1 RRLLLRAGDVAVL
14 LAQGDDGRDAQRF
27 QILELRV
34 RRLAAAIQPLV
45 HLGEAH
51 RALLA
56 AQLVETHLT
65 LLIGD
70 GDARA
75 RIAEPRRAGHVLGRA
90 RGQRRGTPDH
100 ERGGMGSHVGS
111 PSLHYKMRPAWQ
123 WSKRAMM
130 YYTVPEMGHHPELE
144 AAVFVKAVDA
154 GSMRAAALALGVP
167 KSTVAR
173 RIAGLEDRLGVRL
186 LERTTRQL
194 RVTDAGKRY
203 HDEARVALA
212 ALERAERA
220 ATELQSAPRGVLR
233 VTLPVNLGLLF
244 VPELLA
250 EFSRQYPELRVIVD
264 VSDRVVDLIREGFD
278 VALRAGPAR
287 LRDSSMVVHRIS
299 ESAIRL
305 FASPEY
311 LRRRGAPKR
320 PEELADHDCL
330 LFGTGERETW
340 ALTEKH
346 RRRSI
351 SVRGR
356 VAMNS

>member
-1 RRLLLRAGDVAVL
+1 
-14 LAQGDDGRDAQRF
+14 
-27 QILELRV
+27 
-34 RRLAAAIQPLV
+34 
-45 HLGEAH
+45 
-51 RALLA
+51 
-56 AQLVETHLT
+56 
-65 LLIGD
+65 
-70 GDARA
+70 
-75 RIAEPRRAGHVLGRA
+75 
-90 RGQRRGTPDH
+90 
-100 ERGGMGSHVGS
+100 
-111 PSLHYKMRPAWQ
+111 
-123 WSKRAMM
+123 MM

-356 VAMNS
+356 VAMNSQSALRDLAIAGMGIARLPESLCGEALASGRLEVVLPRYTTMPAGLHLLYPAGRYVSPKVRAFVDFVRSQVAAVRSRRGRRP